1 MLYSIIKPFIRLA
14 LHIFCKQIIVRNRQ
28 LLESK
33 GPLLITANHPNA
45 LMDAIIIGALFKRS
59 VHYLTRG
66 DVFNRPWKRKLLE
79 LLNMV
84 PIYRI
89 RDGIQNL
96 HLNQYAFDKS
106 HAVLESNGIV
116 LIFIEGA
123 CKHTHELQPFKK
135 GAARIAFNC
144 WKNGID
150 LKVMPIS
157 IGYHSLYS
165 FGKHILLNIAS
176 SLSKEQLS
184 IGEDDAKN
192 YLHFNQVL
200 FKQMEQQLIEKSSPE
215 RKPNFALLVHA
226 VIGMLVHYPLYYPI
240 KKWTANKTKGNE
252 FYDSVLFGLLFFL
265 YPVYILLISALLFIV
280 TQNLIAAMTL
290 FVFFPFTAWCA
301 VQNKK

>member
-1 MLYSIIKPFIRLA
+1 LLYTIIKPFIRIA
-14 LHIFCKQIIVRNRQ
+14 LHIFCKKIVVRNEQ
-28 LLESK
+28 LLKTK
-33 GPLLITANHPNA
+33 GPVLITANHPNA
-45 LMDAIIIGALFKRS
+45 LMDAIIIGALFKQP

-66 DVFNRPWKRKLLE
+66 DVFNKPWKRKLLE
-79 LLNMV
+79 LLNMI

-106 HAVLESNGIV
+106 HDVLASNGIV
-116 LIFIEGA
+116 LIFIEGS
-123 CKHTHELQPFKK
+123 CKHTHQLQPFKK

-144 WKNGID
+144 WNNGID

-157 IGYHSLYS
+157 IRYHSLFN
-165 FGKHILLNIAS
+165 FGKHILLNIAPTV
-176 SLSKEQLS
+176 SKEQLS

-192 YLHFNQVL
+192 YLHFNQIL
-200 FKQMEQQLIEKSSPE
+200 FKQIEQKLAEKTIQ
-215 RKPNFALLVHA
+215 KTKQNFALLVPA
-226 VIGMLVHYPLYYPI
+226 IIGMLIHAPFYYPI

-265 YPVYILLISALLFIV
+265 YPVYVVSISFLLFI
-280 TQNLIAAMTL
+280 TTENILAAILL
-290 FVFFPFTAWCA
+290 FIIFPFSAWCA

>member
-1 MLYSIIKPFIRLA
+1 
-14 LHIFCKQIIVRNRQ
+14 V
-28 LLESK
+28 
-33 GPLLITANHPNA
+33 LITANHPNA
-45 LMDAIIIGALFKRS
+45 LMDAIIIGALFKRP

-66 DVFNRPWKRKLLE
+66 DVFNKAWKRKLLE

-106 HAVLESNGIV
+106 HDVLASNGIV
-116 LIFIEGA
+116 LIFIEGS
-123 CKHTHELQPFKK
+123 CKHTHQLQPFKK

-144 WKNGID
+144 WNNGID

-157 IGYHSLYS
+157 IRYHSLFS
-165 FGKHILLNIAS
+165 FGKHVLLNIAPS
-176 SLSKEQLS
+176 VSKEQLS
-184 IGEDDAKN
+184 IEVDDAKN

-200 FKQMEQQLIEKSSPE
+200 FKQIELQLAETITTKTEA
-215 RKPNFALLVHA
+215 RILALLVPA
-226 VIGMLVHYPLYYPI
+226 VIGMLIHAPFYYPI

-265 YPVYILLISALLFIV
+265 YPVYVVSISFLLFI
-280 TQNLIAAMTL
+280 TTENILAAVLL
-290 FVFFPFTAWCA
+290 FIIFPFTAWCA